1 MQRINDVISPELIKL
16 SLNGKNK
23 VEVIEE
29 LTDLLFKTNKLTSR
43 ADYIATVYERE
54 STLSTY
60 CGNEVAIPH
69 AISSAVKTPAVCFGR
84 SEGFNW
90 DHQLDE
96 WVRFVF
102 LFAIPEKS
110 HVAENH
116 ISIISSIARSCLGAE
131 TRKIWQNATSEDQI
145 IESFKYSIGS

>member
-29 LTDLLFKTNKLTSR
+29 LTDLLFRNKLTSR
-43 ADYIATVYERE
+43 ADYIAMVYKRE

-60 CGNEVAIPH
+60 CGYEVAIPH

-90 DHQLDE
+90 DHQSDE

-102 LFAIPEKS
+102 LFAIPEKKTGCGGP
-110 HVAENH
+110 HLYH
-116 ISIISSIARSCLGAE
+116 FL
-131 TRKIWQNATSEDQI
+131 
-145 IESFKYSIGS
+145 YSAQ